1 MKKIVFS
8 LLTAF
13 GLALGATAQTIAV
26 ADVEAMPGETVKATL
41 NISAPADTY
50 TGFQLALQ
58 FPATG
63 FTVAE
68 KATKAVSGWDG
79 MVATGDMKEG
89 KVKVSAANDAT
100 FTEATFEVEFTVDDA
115 TELGEQT
122 VTVTDIVFEATGVE
136 DAVSDVSFKVN
147 VVKAHTVELDENA
160 TEAPAAAEGVN
171 VKVKRTIKADEWS
184 TIVLP
189 FAMTDEQVKAAF
201 GDDVRLADFTGY
213 EYDEEA
219 DKINVNFKD
228 ATMIEANHPYI
239 IKVTAAVSEFA
250 VEGVD
255 IEPEDEPTN
264 AVVKR
269 TKKAWSE
276 MVGTYVA
283 GTETGENVL
292 VLSQNKFWYTTETTK
307 MKAFRA
313 YFDFYDEVEDKS
325 VASVRIGLNFS
336 DITAITNV
344 KQEYGDSRIYT
355 LAGQQVKQAQKGLY
369 IQNGKKVIIK

>member
-1 MKKIVFS
+1 
-8 LLTAF
+8 
-13 GLALGATAQTIAV
+13 
-26 ADVEAMPGETVKATL
+26 
-41 NISAPADTY
+41 
-50 TGFQLALQ
+50 
-58 FPATG
+58 
-63 FTVAE
+63 
-68 KATKAVSGWDG
+68 
-79 MVATGDMKEG
+79 
-89 KVKVSAANDAT
+89 
-100 FTEATFEVEFTVDDA
+100 
-115 TELGEQT
+115 
-122 VTVTDIVFEATGVE
+122 
-136 DAVSDVSFKVN
+136 
-147 VVKAHTVELDENA
+147 
-160 TEAPAAAEGVN
+160 
-171 VKVKRTIKADEWS
+171 
-184 TIVLP
+184 
-189 FAMTDEQVKAAF
+189 
-201 GDDVRLADFTGY
+201 
-213 EYDEEA
+213 
-219 DKINVNFKD
+219 
-228 ATMIEANHPYI
+228 MIEANHPYI